1 MQELKINKH
10 IYDTMIL
17 HYGDKLTQIA
27 QEFNDYL
34 TVQNIID
41 DYQYIDN
48 MIEFRPSSLNKT
60 VSLVITINSEVKKKL
75 QCDEVINLNPDFD
88 YWYHSGEEPTIMF
101 SRYFQLFI
109 VRKIDYYGFNIIQK
123 EMQGDWPDNGIHP
136 HRLALEAD
144 GSQRSV
150 VALMLVLLNGCSAS
164 EQKRIL
170 TFLQFN
176 LDCLFSENQE
186 VSMIVDLLV
195 QSKYYR
201 L

>member
-34 TVQNIID
+34 TVQNVID
-41 DYQYIDN
+41 DYQYVDN
-48 MIEFRPSSLNKT
+48 MIEFRHASLNKT
-60 VSLVITINSEVKKKL
+60 VSLVITINPDVKDKL
-75 QCDEVINLNPDFD
+75 QCDEVRNLNPDFD
-88 YWYHSGEEPTIMF
+88 YWYHAGEEPTIML

-136 HRLALEAD
+136 NRLAIEPNS
-144 GSQRSV
+144 SQRSI
-150 VALMLVLLNGCSAS
+150 VALMLVLLNGCSSS
-164 EQKRIL
+164 EQRRIL

-186 VSMIVDLLV
+186 VSLIVDLLV
-195 QSKYYR
+195 QAKYYR